1 MKIVMFLAE
10 SLFVDLVRMFD
21 LQVFVIDIVL

>member
-1 MKIVMFLAE
+1 MKIVTFLAE
-10 SLFVDLVRMFD
+10 SLFVNLVRMFD